1 MGVVEIGSDWI
12 NLLPGTVVRSLW
24 SGLHDAELLSIQS
37 DKLTRQAV
45 VKFDMPHLRAFH
57 HLREN
62 LRFRFEFDETLS
74 LRASTFVHWPGP
86 FYIPEGTEREEQSI
100 MIAGYR
106 AKGCEESISWKE
118 LERSLDPA
126 KLDVYDAWLASGDL
140 GITLR
145 IEGSIVGGDQ
155 FYTLFFRGKKLSAQR
170 SDSLPFSL
178 DQLMELGE
186 AYWKEAGLKAKGKS
200 VSARKS

>member
-1 MGVVEIGSDWI
+1 MDVFEIGSDWT
-12 NLLPGTVVRSLW
+12 NLSPGTVVRSLW

-45 VKFDMPHLRAFH
+45 IKFDTPHLRAFH
-57 HLREN
+57 HLPEN
-62 LRFRFEFDETLS
+62 LRFRFEFDEILS
-74 LRASTFVHWPGP
+74 LRAVTFVHWPGP
-86 FYIPEGTEREEQSI
+86 FYIPKGTEREEQTI
-100 MIAGYR
+100 MVAGYR

-126 KLDVYDAWLASGDL
+126 KLDIYDARLASGDV
-140 GITLR
+140 GVTLR

-155 FYTLFFRGKKLSAQR
+155 FYTLFFRGKKLSTHR

-178 DQLMELGE
+178 DQLMDLGE
-186 AYWKEAGLKAKGKS
+186 AYWKDAGLKAKRKS
-200 VSARKS
+200 V